1 MVLIN
6 EDGATSFNLHA
17 AVQERVG
24 WGYYD
29 QGWNNC
35 RDGLQSPLTGSP
47 LPPRP
52 KYEAGDTPVIRLIG
66 LSPGQVLKGAAP
78 RVEAVVE
85 DRDPRWPV
93 NRVEFFIDG
102 KPYSY
107 TRVAPFMMGGQG
119 SVGERFEALAAGEHV
134 LRVAAYDR
142 RGPSFSES
150 CGILEAPFVVQ
161 K

>member
-29 QGWNNC
+29 QGWNNY
-35 RDGLQSPLTGSP
+35 RDGFQSPPTNWTIQTPVKWLFFEQVARLTGSP
-47 LPPRP
+47 IPPRP

-78 RVEAVVE
+78 RV
-85 DRDPRWPV
+85 
-93 NRVEFFIDG
+93 
-102 KPYSY
+102 
-107 TRVAPFMMGGQG
+107 
-119 SVGERFEALAAGEHV
+119 
-134 LRVAAYDR
+134 
-142 RGPSFSES
+142 
-150 CGILEAPFVVQ
+150 APFVVQ